1 MKKYVLLKF
10 ANSKNDIS
18 VYGYKMFF
26 KVNNSYKRFEI
37 FCKYR
42 LYLYRYNLCFYK
54 YKLYL

>member
-1 MKKYVLLKF
+1 MYYSSLQTPKMIYRCM
-10 ANSKNDIS
+10 
-18 VYGYKMFF
+18 GHKMFF
-26 KVNNSYKRFEI
+26 KVNNSYNRFEI

>member
-1 MKKYVLLKF
+1 MYYSSLQT
-10 ANSKNDIS
+10 SKMMFLCMW
-18 VYGYKMFF
+18 YEMFF
-26 KVNNSYKRFEI
+26 TVNNSCKRFEI